1 MQEICVREN
10 AICKPIKSRP
20 MGGRSQSGRW
30 SSDEEYEVHTRV
42 WSCITWKARGPT
54 AVCQVENS
62 YCKKQ
67 WKDSACSS
75 TRHWLYWQNQ
85 TMKSPVPW
93 QLPAHSYGSGLCPQ
107 VSLYEHL
114 EDCAVH
120 QALGVVLLNNY
131 HLPKKCGFN
140 PAYFSDR
147 VQHAVLPTA
156 ASAQRRRQA
165 ALREQKQRAVG

>member
-1 MQEICVREN
+1 
-10 AICKPIKSRP
+10 
-20 MGGRSQSGRW
+20 
-30 SSDEEYEVHTRV
+30 
-42 WSCITWKARGPT
+42 
-54 AVCQVENS
+54 
-62 YCKKQ
+62 
-67 WKDSACSS
+67 
-75 TRHWLYWQNQ
+75 
-85 TMKSPVPW
+85 MKSPVPW
-93 QLPAHSYGSGLCPQ
+93 QLPAHSYSSGLCPQ